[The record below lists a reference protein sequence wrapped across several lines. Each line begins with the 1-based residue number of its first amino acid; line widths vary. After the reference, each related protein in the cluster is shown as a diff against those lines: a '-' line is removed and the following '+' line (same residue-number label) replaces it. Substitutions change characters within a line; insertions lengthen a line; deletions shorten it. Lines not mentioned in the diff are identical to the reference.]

1 MPNRWVALLGLL
13 LLFSLLLGQMAVP
26 APAVVAA
33 APLQEDEPP
42 KLQRSTTLTVTYTA
56 HEWWL
61 ARYSDN
67 AIVCYLV
74 VEHEDWPT
82 GDEILTACGQTL
94 YDKWR
99 TTQPCVLKEG
109 QTVQNCPGL
118 YLLQAASWPEEKQIE
133 VELPLPAA
141 WLTLDNCNNDPT
153 TPNQCTSLPALV
165 ISGEEPLP
173 NETIIAVSG
182 ILDGVPFSCP
192 GAVCSLPLLPTSAQ
206 GVELEFWVESS
217 FGDASEHY
225 TGLVRAVPWGDFMAP
240 EGQSGALQLWYVDVL
255 SSRWRGE
262 GRPASCADIW
272 QVLPPVGGLPPWLDT
287 PPRPEDLYSSYSFYY
302 LSAMLIRSGA
312 ADASA
317 CADGGLQSETVA
329 SLCGVQ
335 AAYPAL
341 LEWQNQFD
349 AEIYQTA
356 LDTGVPAQL
365 LKNVFTRES
374 QFWPGIYDTYR
385 EAGLGQ
391 LTDRGAD
398 TMLLWNPDFYVQF
411 CPLVLHQTRCD
422 LGFGNLSQE
431 EQEMLRGALVRKVNA
446 SCPDCPAGIDLSQA
460 NFSVTVFAQGLLANC
475 EQVNRL
481 VKNVTGYPARQLTGY
496 EDLWR
501 FTLANYNAGPGC
513 LSRALRSAWNASQPL
528 DWEHVSAYLEP
539 ACAGAIGYINDISQ
553 VLSGIQ
559 PTPTSWLYQGTPLP
573 RLTIVVPQRTPTL
586 LQPTATV
593 AGPTPTAGVVTPI
606 RTPTL
611 TPTSAGYPV
620 NTPGP
625 TPTDAAYP
633 VETPGPTLSYP

>member
-1 MPNRWVALLGLL
+1 MVRRLAVIFGLL
-13 LLFSLLLGQMAVP
+13 LLVGLLAGQVSVP
-26 APAVVAA
+26 VIASPSREDPPPNPA
-33 APLQEDEPP
+33 
-42 KLQRSTTLTVTYTA
+42 RSTILLVAYTA

-74 VEHEDWPT
+74 VEHEDLPT
-82 GDEILTACGQTL
+82 DDEILTACGQTL

-99 TTQPCVLKEG
+99 TTAPCVLGDG
-109 QTVQNCPGL
+109 QSVQNCPGL
-118 YLLQAASWPEEKQIE
+118 YLLHAAAWPEEKQIE

-141 WLTLDNCNNDPT
+141 WLTLENCNNDPA
-153 TPNQCTSLPALV
+153 TPNQCTMLPSLV

-173 NETIIAVSG
+173 NETIISVSG
-182 ILDGVPFSCP
+182 FLGDMPFSCS
-192 GAVCSLPLLPTSAQ
+192 GAVCSLPLSPTSSQ
-206 GVELEFWVESS
+206 GVEFEFWVESS

-225 TGLVRAVPWGDFMAP
+225 TGLARAVPWGDFMAP
-240 EGQSGALQLWYVDVL
+240 EGNSGSLQLWYVDVL

-262 GRPASCADIW
+262 GRPASCSDVW

-287 PPRPEDLYSSYSFYY
+287 PARPEDLYSSYSFYY
-302 LSAMLIRSGA
+302 LSAMLIRNGVV
-312 ADASA
+312 DVSA

-329 SLCGVQ
+329 SPCGVQ

-356 LDTGVPAQL
+356 QDAGVPAQL

-374 QFWPGIYDTYR
+374 QFWPGIYQTYR

-398 TMLLWNPDFYVQF
+398 TMLLWNPDFYTQF

-422 LGFGNLSQE
+422 LGFGNLLAS

-460 NFSVTVFAQGLLANC
+460 NFSVRVFAEGLLANC
-475 EQVNRL
+475 EQVDRL
-481 VKNVTGYPARQLTGY
+481 VKNVTGYPARQLVGY

-513 LSRALRSAWNASQPL
+513 LSEALDDAWKASQPL
-528 DWEHVSAYLEP
+528 DWEHVAAYLDP
-539 ACAGAIGYINDISQ
+539 ACGGAIGYIDDVSL

-559 PTPTSWLYQGTPLP
+559 PTPTSWIYQGTSLP
-573 RLTIVVPQRTPTL
+573 RLTVVSLQRTPTL
-586 LQPTATV
+586 LPESTATIAV
-593 AGPTPTAGVVTPI
+593 SITPGGPTPT
-606 RTPTL
+606 PTL
-611 TPTSAGYPV
+611 TRTPMPTYAGYPIQ
-620 NTPGP
+620 TQGP
-625 TPTDAAYP
+625 TSTQPGYPIQTSNPTDTTYP
-633 VETPGPTLSYP
+633 